1 MLAFG
6 ESTVGS
12 CQAIANM
19 KAIVKLM
26 VAWLLAQGIAG
37 AALLFEDTFDR
48 ANSRNIDASL
58 AGITDNTGSSLA
70 ADAVY
75 IQPFLDPNNAP
86 PTYGVQDGVA
96 SNGGGAQILANQLQ
110 LAVGAGTSN
119 AYINH
124 NFVNSAITD
133 VGGFTV
139 SLDVTGYN
147 QATRQQGGGFAVGM
161 SAAEAASAQDPFETT
176 SPSMVAAWTND
187 PYGFIGA
194 PVGPTPTNV
203 VSDFWIGLR
212 GNNSIAW
219 GGRTGNVHGV
229 AGLPAKTGTISV
241 DFNFADFNA
250 GSTVNYEVFLND
262 VSRGTGSFA
271 WSGTNQNHIG
281 IDARDNTAV
290 SFDNFRIETIPEASV
305 VPLLGL
311 GLAGILRRRR

>member
-1 MLAFG
+1 MPGGWYA
-6 ESTVGS
+6 
-12 CQAIANM
+12 AITTM
-19 KAIVKLM
+19 KVIVKL
-26 VAWLLAQGIAG
+26 LLALSLVPGIAS
-37 AALLFEDTFDR
+37 AAILFQDTFDR
-48 ANSRNIDASL
+48 ADSRNIDASL

-75 IQPFLDPNNAP
+75 SQPFLDPNNGP

-96 SNGGGAQILANQLQ
+96 TNGGGAQVLSNQLQ

-119 AYINH
+119 AYVNH

-139 SLDVTGYN
+139 TLDVLGYN

-161 SAAEAASAQDPFETT
+161 SAVEAASAKDPFETT
-176 SPSMVAAWTND
+176 SPSMVGGLTND
-187 PYGFIGA
+187 PYGPIGG
-194 PVGPTPTNV
+194 PVAPTPTNI
-203 VSDFWIGLR
+203 VSDFWVVLR

-219 GGRTGNVHGV
+219 GGSTGNVSGV

-241 DFNFADFNA
+241 DFSFANFNA

-262 VSRGTGSFA
+262 VSRGTGSFL
-271 WSGTNQNHIG
+271 WSGTDENYIG

-290 SFDNFRIETIPEASV
+290 TFDNFRIEIVPEPSV
-305 VPLLGL
+305 AVLLGL